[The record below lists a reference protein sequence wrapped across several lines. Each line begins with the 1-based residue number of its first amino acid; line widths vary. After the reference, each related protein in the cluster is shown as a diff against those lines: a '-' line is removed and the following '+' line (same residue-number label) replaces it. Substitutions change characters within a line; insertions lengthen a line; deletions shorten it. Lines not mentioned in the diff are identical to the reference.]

1 MFLGIEE
8 SNRIFERN
16 FYLKSN
22 DQMLFESHIQ
32 SILNQIDAFYR
43 LGGVE
48 KEDEFTLLLQKLMG
62 EKKDITDVNNLV
74 GKIKDNVLNRDNF
87 NTFLT
92 ILQKLVLVPLTS
104 NGDKI
109 WAKIQRFIENLI
121 SLHEENQEDK
131 EPEMANTA
139 TVEELET
146 MLAMRDKEIRKVC
159 LY

>member
-1 MFLGIEE
+1 
-8 SNRIFERN
+8 
-16 FYLKSN
+16 
-22 DQMLFESHIQ
+22 MLFESHIQ